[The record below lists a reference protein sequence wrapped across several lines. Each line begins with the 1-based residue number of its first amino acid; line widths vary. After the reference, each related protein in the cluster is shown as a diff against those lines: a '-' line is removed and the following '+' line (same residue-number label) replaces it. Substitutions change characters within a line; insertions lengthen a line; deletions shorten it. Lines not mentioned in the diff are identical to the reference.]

1 VSSLLWLCF
10 WLSGAG
16 ALALE
21 LLWLRSAGL
30 VLGTTAQTAATVVSA
45 TFAGLALGGYLA
57 RTAPRAPVRRY
68 GRLELV
74 VAAGALLSLAVFRL
88 LSTATAQQGLA
99 RGGPVARIA
108 LVALTILPAAAA
120 LGATLPTLTHALATA
135 PTVGRRGGALYALN
149 TLGGVCGIAAMGF
162 GLPLAVGVGTSYAV
176 AAAANG
182 LAGLLA
188 LWIGDGPPPSA
199 PPAAR
204 EVAPGPRVLP
214 LVAAGT
220 GLLGIGLEILWTVLF
235 AQILH
240 NSVYSFAAVS
250 LVFLLSIAVGAEIS
264 ALLLR
269 RLPAARVAAGGLI
282 GAAIGSVGGVWAF
295 VYWTGGL
302 GYFGMETG
310 LPEYVARIV
319 ALAAVTEGP
328 GTIAAGAVLPAL
340 WSAYGERLVVAR
352 TVGELT
358 ALNLLGG
365 VVGALL
371 AGFVALPW
379 IGLRAAFLLAGV
391 AYVLLAQ
398 ALTWH
403 DPGLRRLGY
412 GCLLAIALL
421 DPMHLPLTHLDA
433 GETLRVIRES
443 ASGIV
448 TVVDTGD
455 DLQLRLD
462 NYYVLGGSAAETTER
477 RQGLLPLLLHPRP
490 QRVAFIGMATGIS
503 ASAAVALRVPD
514 TTVIELVPDVAAL
527 ARAHFSAWN
536 ARLLDQPGVH
546 LIVDDA
552 RRHLTAATSSFDVI
566 VSDLF
571 IPWHA
576 SAGSLYSREMYETV
590 ARRLAEGG
598 LFCQWLPLYQLTREE
613 FAVIARTF
621 LGVFPHVTLW
631 RNDFYPDRPVLGLIG
646 TSGPLPV
653 DLDRVGASLSGL
665 PEWSRDSFLT
675 EPRAVAMLY
684 LGDLSMT
691 PDLFARAPVNR
702 DDRPII
708 EFLAP
713 RLTRVGARGDKDWFV
728 GDALADF
735 TDDLADRL
743 SGAIEPTLP
752 PTEAARDAR
761 RAGRALFRYALA
773 ARTGERAEAERQMA
787 EVRGLVPEVVSS
799 GDRAGPAPALAE
811 ARRTLGALRTSQE
824 QLRRQVESL
833 EHRLRPTAR
842 EGEHR
847 P

>member
-1 VSSLLWLCF
+1 MISLLWPCF

-30 VLGTTAQTAATVVSA
+30 VLGTSASTAATVVSA
-45 TFAGLALGGYLA
+45 TFAGLAIGGYLA
-57 RTAPRAPVRRY
+57 RSAPAAPVRRY
-68 GRLELV
+68 GRLELE
-74 VAAGALLSLAVFRL
+74 VAAGGLLSLVVFRL
-88 LSTATAQQGLA
+88 LASATAQQGLA
-99 RGGPVARIA
+99 PGGPVARIA
-108 LVALTILPAAAA
+108 LVVLTILPVAAA
-120 LGATLPTLTHALATA
+120 LGATLPTLTHALATTR
-135 PTVGRRGGALYALN
+135 TVGRRGGALYALN

-162 GLPLAVGVGTSYAV
+162 GLPVAIGVGSSYVV
-176 AAAANG
+176 AAGANG
-182 LAGLLA
+182 VAGLLA
-188 LWIGDGPPPSA
+188 LWIGDA
-199 PPAAR
+199 PAAANR
-204 EVAPGPRVLP
+204 PAVQEPASGSRVLW
-214 LVAAGT
+214 LIAAGT

-235 AQILH
+235 AQVLH

-250 LVFLLSIAVGAEIS
+250 LVFLLSIAGGAEIS

-269 RLPAARVAAGGLI
+269 RLSPTRIAAGGLI
-282 GAAIGSVGGVWAF
+282 GAALGTVAGVWAF
-295 VYWTGGL
+295 GYWTAGL
-302 GYFGMETG
+302 GYFGMESG

-340 WSAYGERLVVAR
+340 WSAYSDRLAVAR

-371 AGFVALPW
+371 AGFVALPA

-391 AYVLLAQ
+391 GYLVLAQ
-398 ALTWH
+398 ALGWH
-403 DPGLRRLGY
+403 DPWSRRLGY
-412 GCLLAIALL
+412 GSLLTITLL
-421 DPMHLPLTHLDA
+421 DPMHLPLIHLGS
-433 GETLRVIRES
+433 GETLRVSRES

-462 NYYVLGGSAAETTER
+462 NYYVLGGSAAEVTER

-490 QRVAFIGMATGIS
+490 ERVAFVGMATGIS
-503 ASAAVALRVPD
+503 ASAAVALKVPD
-514 TTVIELVPDVAAL
+514 TTVIELAPDVAAL
-527 ARAHFSAWN
+527 ARAHFSSWN

-546 LIVDDA
+546 LVVDDA
-552 RRHLTAATSSFDVI
+552 RRYLTATRSRFDVI

-576 SAGSLYSREMYETV
+576 SAGSLYSREMYEIV
-590 ARRLAEGG
+590 ARRLAVGG

-613 FAVIARTF
+613 FTVIARTF
-621 LGVFPHVTLW
+621 LEVFPHVTLW
-631 RNDFYPDRPVLGLIG
+631 RNDFYPDRPVLGLVG
-646 TSGPLPV
+646 TMAPLPV
-653 DLDRVGASLSGL
+653 DLDRVGGSLRGL

-684 LGDLSMT
+684 LGDLSMA
-691 PDLFARAPVNR
+691 PGLFARAPVNR

-713 RLTRVGARGDKDWFV
+713 RLTRVGASGDKDWFV
-728 GDALADF
+728 GGALADF
-735 TDDLADRL
+735 TDDLAERL
-743 SGAIEPTLP
+743 SGAIEPALP

-761 RAGRALFRYALA
+761 RAGRVLFRYALA
-773 ARTGERAEAERQMA
+773 ARTGARDEAERRMA

-799 GDRAGPAPALAE
+799 GDRARPAPALAE
-811 ARRTLGALRTSQE
+811 ARRTLGALQASQE
-824 QLRRQVESL
+824 ELRRQVESL
-833 EHRLRPTAR
+833 EHRLGPPAR
-842 EGEHR
+842 EGDRR